1 MLAKQWL
8 KRGLRLQDRI
18 RSLEESLAKAYD
30 LATGT
35 TASNTGDTVAHSGVS
50 RKPEQYSILA
60 EKVESEKRRLSGI
73 LAEITEAI
81 AQVEDNTLAT
91 LLLDRY
97 VLGMSFGQIAAEL
110 QYCEGYIRHLHT
122 LAIEEIDKVLKEST
136 KYHTISHRPVL

>member
-60 EKVESEKRRLSGI
+60 EKVDAEKRRLSGI
-73 LAEITEAI
+73 LAEITGAI

-91 LLLDRY
+91 LLMDRY
-97 VLGMSFGQIAAEL
+97 VLGMEWDQVAEDLNYNCSYVRSRLHPAAL
-110 QYCEGYIRHLHT
+110 SALSALDNLLKDTPQY
-122 LAIEEIDKVLKEST
+122 
-136 KYHTISHRPVL
+136 TI

>member
-35 TASNTGDTVAHSGVS
+35 TASGGGDTVAHSGVS

-60 EKVESEKRRLSGI
+60 ERVDAEKRRLSGI
-73 LAEITEAI
+73 LAEITGAI

-91 LLLDRY
+91 LLTDRY
-97 VLGMSFGQIAAEL
+97 VLGMSWEQVAA
-110 QYCEGYIRHLHT
+110 
-122 LAIEEIDKVLKEST
+122 ST
-136 KYHTISHRPVL
+136 KYSISYIKSVLHPDALRAMDEILKDDTK

>member
-8 KRGLRLQDRI
+8 RRGLRLQDRI

-35 TASNTGDTVAHSGVS
+35 TASNAGDTVAHSGVS

-60 EKVESEKRRLSGI
+60 EKVDAEKRRLSGI
-73 LAEITEAI
+73 LAEITGAI

-91 LLLDRY
+91 LLTDRY
-97 VLGMSFGQIAAEL
+97 VLGMTWEQVAKDLNYNCSYVRSTLHPAAL
-110 QYCEGYIRHLHT
+110 D
-122 LAIEEIDKVLKEST
+122 AMDAVLKDT
-136 KYHTISHRPVL
+136 PQYTI

>member
-35 TASNTGDTVAHSGVS
+35 TASNGGDTVAHSGVS

-60 EKVESEKRRLSGI
+60 ERVDAEKRRLSGI
-73 LAEITEAI
+73 LAEITGAI

-91 LLLDRY
+91 LLMERY
-97 VLGMSFGQIAAEL
+97 VLGSSWDIVATAA
-110 QYCEGYIRHLHT
+110 GYSISYTKSVLHPAA
-122 LAIEEIDKVLKEST
+122 LKVIDEILKDDT
-136 KYHTISHRPVL
+136 K

>member
-8 KRGLRLQDRI
+8 SRGFRLQDRI

-35 TASNTGDTVAHSGVS
+35 TASNAADTVAHSGVS

-60 EKVESEKRRLSGI
+60 ERVDAEKRRLSGI

-91 LLLDRY
+91 LLTDRY
-97 VLGMSFGQIAAEL
+97 VLGMSWEQVAHELHYSSDYVRNKLHPAAL
-110 QYCEGYIRHLHT
+110 D
-122 LAIEEIDKVLKEST
+122 AFKESA
-136 KYHTISHRPVL
+136 KGCIDLW